1 MKWIYAIRQK
11 LKVAM
16 WSVVIIIIFF
26 SISWIDKR
34 NVNTLNT
41 SFSSVF
47 EDRLLVES
55 YIFQLTDHLYQKK
68 ILYTARTDYFLP
80 DDLRTKITYHN
91 NKISTL
97 VADYEKTLLTE
108 AEAVYFTHLKTNL
121 FEIQNLENKLI
132 LSSANNENSATL
144 MEKMQNGFD
153 IALLDLNRLSRIQI
167 EEGRLLN
174 DQSKKITAGA
184 NMLTKFELV
193 MIIGVGLLVQILIF
207 ASKSV
212 VPKKPQ
218 QFNLN

>member
-68 ILYTARTDYFLP
+68 ILYTACTDYFLP

-121 FEIQNLENKLI
+121 SEIQNLENKLI
-132 LSSANNENSATL
+132 LSSANNENSAAL

-184 NMLTKFELV
+184 NMLTQFELV